1 MKIIMK
7 LRISIISF
15 LVISLMVGLTGCVM
29 RTPQPTIPLRNDFGG
44 VNSASS
50 KTANGLSLNLSL
62 DAKTYYLGQKVQ
74 ISLDE
79 KNTQS
84 KTNSIPAAENWP
96 LNGLIITL
104 SLCQSEDYP
113 FGIAVYQ
120 GDLSSSEL
128 SNAVP
133 VHLYNMNGLFSCVT
147 PFVHPTSYSF
157 KPGSDIAD
165 LTPKNGDITVSSY
178 IKDRQ
183 ISAEVGL
190 KGYWTDG
197 DSSRF
202 RYFEP
207 GIYTMAGGDEW
218 GNVVVIHFTVLNA
231 VSSAIITTPQN
242 SPVEVLL
249 ISARSDSEP
258 KDDPTIEINL
268 KNVSPDPIV
277 SLNAVLIEFAPVDY
291 NFGFSVTT
299 GSPLLPGRNV
309 IAIGDLPQGQFGEG
323 VVYSLKISGTFR
335 NGKTFSFMWYPPD
348 K

>member
-1 MKIIMK
+1 MK
-7 LRISIISF
+7 LRISNITVLF
-15 LVISLMVGLTGCVM
+15 ISLIVGLAGCGF
-29 RTPQPTIPLRNDFGG
+29 RSHQTTIPVWNDFGG

-50 KTANGLSLNLSL
+50 ESGNGLSLNLSL
-62 DAKTYYLGQKVQ
+62 DAKTYYLGQEVQ
-74 ISLDE
+74 ISVDE

-84 KTNSIPAAENWP
+84 KINNIPAAENWP
-96 LNGLIITL
+96 LKGLIITM

-113 FGIAVYQ
+113 FGIAAYR
-120 GDLSSSEL
+120 GDLSSSDL

-133 VHLYNMNGLFSCVT
+133 LHLYNMNGLFGCST

-157 KPGSDIAD
+157 KPGSDVAD

-178 IKDRQ
+178 LEDRH

-190 KGYWTDG
+190 KGYWADG
-197 DSSRF
+197 GSSRF
-202 RYFEP
+202 GYFEP
-207 GIYTMAGGDEW
+207 GIYIVAGGDEW

-242 SPVEVLL
+242 TPVEVLSV
-249 ISARSDSEP
+249 SARSDSEP

-277 SLNAVLIEFAPVDY
+277 SLNAVLIEFALTDY
-291 NFGFSVTT
+291 DFAFAVTA
-299 GSPLLPGRNV
+299 GNPLLPGRNV
-309 IAIGDLPQGQFGEG
+309 IAIGDLPQGQFGDG
-323 VVYSLKISGTFR
+323 IAYSLKISGTFR
-335 NGKTFSFMWYPPD
+335 NGKTFTFMWYSPD

>member
-1 MKIIMK
+1 
-7 LRISIISF
+7 
-15 LVISLMVGLTGCVM
+15 MVA
-29 RTPQPTIPLRNDFGG
+29 PQHAIPTWNDFGG

-50 KTANGLSLNLSL
+50 KTENGLSLNLSL
-62 DAKTYYLGQKVQ
+62 DVKTYYLGQKVH
-74 ISLDE
+74 ISVDE

-84 KTNSIPAAENWP
+84 KTNNIPVAENWP

-113 FGIAVYQ
+113 FGIAAYR
-120 GDLSSSEL
+120 GDLSSSDL

-133 VHLYNMNGLFSCVT
+133 LHLYNMNGLFGCST
-147 PFVHPTSYSF
+147 PFVHPISYSF

-165 LTPKNGDITVSSY
+165 LTPKNGDIAISSY

-183 ISAEVGL
+183 ISADVSL
-190 KGYWTDG
+190 KGYWTDS

-202 RYFEP
+202 RSFEP
-207 GIYTMAGGDEW
+207 GIYTVVVGDEW

-231 VSSAIITTPQN
+231 VSPAIITTPQN
-242 SPVEVLL
+242 SPVEVLS
-249 ISARSDSEP
+249 ISARSNSEP

-268 KNVSPDPIV
+268 KNVSTDPIV
-277 SLNAVLIEFAPVDY
+277 SLNTVLIEFAPTDY
-291 NFGFSVTT
+291 NFGFSITT